1 MKSKLPFLLLLA
13 IPLCVASCD
22 VTGQNRVKGSGNVS
36 KEERSVGEFKTL
48 SVKGSM
54 NVYVTQGPV
63 KSAVIEAEDNIIPLI
78 LLEKEG
84 DELVIRTK
92 PHTNID
98 TKRDMKVYVTTPD
111 LSDIRLAGSGDIK
124 LENQISNRD
133 AIEVSVSGSGN
144 VSGALNAPHV
154 KGSISGSG
162 DMSLSGESKEL
173 EIGIAGSGN
182 FKGEDLM
189 AETANINIAGSGNA
203 NVHASVTLDAKIA
216 GSGNV
221 YYKGSPQVSSKVVG
235 SGSVIKQ

>member
-1 MKSKLPFLLLLA
+1 MKSKLHFLLLLA

-78 LLEKEG
+78 LLEKQG
-84 DELVIRTK
+84 DELVVRTK
-92 PHTNID
+92 PHTSID
-98 TKRDMKVYVTTPD
+98 TKRDIKVYVTTPN
-111 LSDIRLAGSGDIK
+111 LSEIQLAGSGDIK
-124 LENQISNRD
+124 LENKISNPD

-235 SGSVIKQ
+235 SGSVIKH